1 VSKRFDDAGA
11 LFKPFW
17 RDVNGF
23 REFNREAEA
32 SHAENRWPLVKS
44 MAIDARFTLPAL
56 SRRQKQGW
64 LEQETSERPGHG
76 TDSALSRVF
85 RRIERAASPGQKAKW

>member
-1 VSKRFDDAGA
+1 MSKRVDDAGA

-17 RDVNGF
+17 RDVDGF

-32 SHAENRWPLVKS
+32 GHAENRWPLVKS
-44 MAIDARFTLPAL
+44 MAIDARFTIPAL
-56 SRRQKQGW
+56 SKRQKQGW
-64 LEQETSERPGHG
+64 LEQDASERPGHG

-85 RRIERAASPGQKAKW
+85 RRIERAASPGQKAK